1 MAMNAT
7 GREQPHDVDRF
18 TGRNSGINRL
28 AVLGVVIEITL
39 AECLVNPRYRLIH
52 NPARAQTHVA
62 HFGVAHLPF
71 GQAYIKT
78 RARN

>member
-1 MAMNAT
+1 MAMDAT
-7 GREQPHDVDRF
+7 GREEPHDVDRF
-18 TGRNSGINRL
+18 TGLNSGINRL

-52 NPARAQTHVA
+52 NPARTQTHVA
-62 HFGVAHLPF
+62 HFGVAHLPL
-71 GQAYIKT
+71 GQAYIRT